1 MKQNKVKL
9 IKSKIISKLLIAKDV
24 YKYVFEAENFDIKAG
39 QFVNLSIPGF
49 FLKRPISVA
58 DYDGKK
64 LSLIFKTVGEG
75 TKNLVDNEEA
85 TQLDLLLPLGNS
97 YDLSKSINKNTYVVG
112 GGLGVPPML
121 YLCKKLIENGQN
133 PKVVLGFNS
142 SADIFLSEEFLS
154 LGLETIVTT
163 VDGSYG
169 NKGLVTDYIKNADYI
184 YACGPIP
191 MLKALSN
198 HCDEGQFSFET
209 RMCCGFGACM
219 GCTML
224 TKKGAQRVC
233 KEGPVF
239 FKEDIIWN

>member
-1 MKQNKVKL
+1 M
-9 IKSKIISKLLIAKDV
+9 ISKILIAKDV
-24 YKYVFEAENFDIKAG
+24 YKYTLQVENFDIEPG

-49 FLKRPISVA
+49 FLKRPISVS

-64 LSLIFKTVGEG
+64 LSLIFKTIGEG
-75 TKNLVDNEEA
+75 TKSLVKNDEL
-85 TQLDLLLPLGNS
+85 THLDMLLPLGNCYS
-97 YDLSKSINKNTYVVG
+97 LDKSVNKNTYVVG

-121 YLCKKLIENGQN
+121 YLCKKLIEAGQK

-142 SADIFLSEEFLS
+142 SKDVFLHEDFQA
-154 LGLETIVTT
+154 LGIELIVCT

-169 NKGLVTDYIKNADYI
+169 QKGMVTDFITNAEYI
-184 YACGPIP
+184 YACGPLP
-191 MLKALSN
+191 MLNALSKTTI
-198 HCDEGQFSFET
+198 DGQFSFET

-233 KEGPVF
+233 KEGPIF
-239 FKEDIIWN
+239 YKEDIIWS